1 MNKIDELLSTT
12 PHNPGCYLMKDKNGC
27 VIYVGK
33 SKNLKNRLSS
43 YFKQSHTGKTMML
56 VRDIDT
62 FEYILTN
69 SEVESLLLELNLIK
83 KYTPKYNILYKDD
96 KTYPYIE
103 LTNDKIPR
111 LLIVRNPNMRRGGNR
126 KLFGPYPNI
135 TAAKKV
141 VEMLNRLY
149 PLRKCKN
156 MGKKECLYYHIGECL
171 GYCINDVDEEKI
183 KQMKEEIISFFNG
196 NSENLIKKIET
207 KMYDCSSKLQYEKAL
222 EYKELLDYINI
233 TLEKQK
239 VELDDHYDRDII
251 GYYELDNYLSVN
263 ILFIRGGKLLDKKSN
278 IFPMIDTLEEEVNSY
293 ISNFYDKHLTKV
305 KEVIVPDIIDS
316 TLLEEGFNLNVVKP
330 IKGLKK
336 KILNLAM
343 ENAKNYYNEQISL
356 IKKDEDS
363 LNKSLKE
370 LSDMLGIEK
379 SSHIEMFD
387 NSNIFGS
394 FNVSGMVVFI
404 DGKKAPHLYRKF
416 KITNDKNDDYGTMR
430 EVIYRRYF
438 RVLKDNLERPDLI
451 LVDGGLGQINIAREV
466 ISELGLNIPVA
477 GLKKDDKHSTNTLLG
492 GYPVREIEIKKDSYL
507 FLLLT
512 RMQDEV
518 HRYTISYHKD
528 IRSKGALASILDN
541 IDGIGEVRKKKILK
555 KYHTID
561 KMKNATIS
569 ELSEIMPE
577 NIAISFHEYLN
588 DLK

>member
-1 MNKIDELLSTT
+1 
-12 PHNPGCYLMKDKNGC
+12 
-27 VIYVGK
+27 
-33 SKNLKNRLSS
+33 
-43 YFKQSHTGKTMML
+43 
-56 VRDIDT
+56 
-62 FEYILTN
+62 
-69 SEVESLLLELNLIK
+69 
-83 KYTPKYNILYKDD
+83 
-96 KTYPYIE
+96 
-103 LTNDKIPR
+103 
-111 LLIVRNPNMRRGGNR
+111 
-126 KLFGPYPNI
+126 
-135 TAAKKV
+135 
-141 VEMLNRLY
+141 
-149 PLRKCKN
+149 
-156 MGKKECLYYHIGECL
+156 
-171 GYCINDVDEEKI
+171 
-183 KQMKEEIISFFNG
+183 
-196 NSENLIKKIET
+196 
-207 KMYDCSSKLQYEKAL
+207 
-222 EYKELLDYINI
+222 
-233 TLEKQK
+233 
-239 VELDDHYDRDII
+239 
-251 GYYELDNYLSVN
+251 
-263 ILFIRGGKLLDKKSN
+263 
-278 IFPMIDTLEEEVNSY
+278 
-293 ISNFYDKHLTKV
+293 
-305 KEVIVPDIIDS
+305 
-316 TLLEEGFNLNVVKP
+316 
-330 IKGLKK
+330 
-336 KILNLAM
+336 M

-394 FNVSGMVVFI
+394 FNVSGIVVFI

-528 IRSKGALASILDN
+528 IRSKGALSSILDN